1 MVSSDTRGSHL
12 KNALMKG
19 GEKMAVMREVDN
31 LESEGRCYL
40 LLYKGKPV
48 AEIQLEC
55 GKTLD
60 KIEAFQVVK
69 KILQEQKPEFNVK
82 CGRVSFK
89 EI

>member
-1 MVSSDTRGSHL
+1 
-12 KNALMKG
+12 
-19 GEKMAVMREVDN
+19 MAVMREVDN
-31 LESEGRCYL
+31 LKSEGKCYL

-82 CGRVSFK
+82 CGLVSFK